1 MVRKRSNFLPN
12 QVMPDLSTLT
22 WLQID

>member
-22 WLQID
+22 WLQIG